1 LKLTGPESTKKR
13 ARQLR
18 QTMSKPERLLWWA
31 LRNNQL
37 GPHIRKQHPAGR
49 YVLDFYCDSAKLCIE
64 VDGQAHDLS
73 VARDE
78 VRDRWL
84 TSQGVKTVRIPARE
98 VVENL
103 DGVVS
108 YISELVR
115 APSDPLRGPPP
126 PEGEGLKR
134 G

>member
-1 LKLTGPESTKKR
+1 MKLTGPESTKKR
-13 ARQLR
+13 ARELR
-18 QTMSKPERLLWWA
+18 QAMSKPERLLWWA

-37 GPHIRKQHPAGR
+37 GRHFRKQHPAGP
-49 YVLDFYCDSAKLCIE
+49 YVLDFFCDSAKLCIE

-78 VRDRWL
+78 ARDRWL
-84 TSQGVKTVRIPARE
+84 ASQGVKTVRIPARE

-108 YISELVR
+108 YISELLK
-115 APSDPLRGPPP
+115 APPDPLRGPPP
-126 PEGEGLKR
+126 PEGEGLRR